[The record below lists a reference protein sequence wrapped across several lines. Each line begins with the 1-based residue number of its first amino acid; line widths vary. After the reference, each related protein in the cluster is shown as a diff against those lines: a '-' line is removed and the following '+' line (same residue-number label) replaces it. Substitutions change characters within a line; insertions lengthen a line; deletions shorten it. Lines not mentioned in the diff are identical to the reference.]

1 MYVFAQNC
9 SLLRSNC
16 RGVED
21 AAPYDETH
29 RFPPIKAFCY
39 SPFVVADCYIFS
51 GAWTPMMPREMAM
64 TRRTQSASRSR
75 ASSTPLSAPLMRQT
89 V

>member
-39 SPFVVADCYIFS
+39 NAFLPVLY
-51 GAWTPMMPREMAM
+51 GAYPRI
-64 TRRTQSASRSR
+64 SACR
-75 ASSTPLSAPLMRQT
+75 
-89 V
+89 

>member
-9 SLLRSNC
+9 SLLRLNC

-39 SPFVVADCYIFS
+39 SPFFFFTFFFFIYI
-51 GAWTPMMPREMAM
+51 
-64 TRRTQSASRSR
+64 
-75 ASSTPLSAPLMRQT
+75 
-89 V
+89 